1 MRINQTVHQPT
12 TKLKIDSTKYRIIY
26 YSYHLKRLIYGAP
39 IPTLKDTRKIHVI
52 YYNIL
57 AKMFEEY
64 KLMSTLTYVKLL
76 LTTLLRI
83 SSITY
88 EIQNQN
94 GVQPVN
100 KMHIPPKNFH

>member
-1 MRINQTVHQPT
+1 
-12 TKLKIDSTKYRIIY
+12 
-26 YSYHLKRLIYGAP
+26 
-39 IPTLKDTRKIHVI
+39 
-52 YYNIL
+52 
-57 AKMFEEY
+57 MFEEY

-100 KMHIPPKNFH
+100 KMHIPPKNFHWIENLNLIIMLYIIPRPPTNYYNHAHSMEEEEIEEVMVDDEVVTIA